1 MPGRLIGISKDMEG
15 NTAYRLALQTREQHI
30 RRDKATSNICT
41 AQALLANMAAMYAV
55 YHGPKGLKLIASKV
69 HALTRVLKAGIEKEG
84 YIIKNSNSFFDTL
97 TVNVPSAEI
106 IHASAR
112 ANGINLR
119 KIDEFTVG
127 ITLDE
132 SVNERDILTLMEVF
146 ASSSRGIEASTAAKE
161 LIQPKALEELALELN
176 LTNDVLETLTIE
188 ANKNL
193 HRNSKYLQHEIFNKV
208 QSETELLRY
217 IHHLQ
222 SKDLSLVHNMIP
234 LGSCTMKLN
243 PTSSMIPFTK
253 PEWSNIH
260 PFVPID
266 QAQGYAKMIR
276 ELEDDLAAITGFAA
290 TSLQPNSGAQGEF
303 AGLSVIK
310 AYHESRGD
318 GDKRNVCLIP
328 ISAHGT
334 NPASANLAGMKIVPV
349 KTLKDGRL
357 DLSDLKEKAESYS
370 ETLAAFMVTYP
381 STFGVFEE
389 GVQEACK
396 IVHDNGGQVYLDG
409 ANLNAQVGLTNP
421 KTCGGD
427 VCHLNLHKTF
437 SIPHGGGGPGVGP
450 ICVAEH
456 LVDFLPGHPL
466 SPHGGKR
473 SLSPISGA
481 PQGSASILTISW
493 AYIKML
499 GGKGLTHSSQIALLN
514 ANYIA
519 KKLESHFNVRFVND
533 NGRVAHEL
541 LLDLAEFDEI
551 AGIKVMDFAKRLQ
564 VSNALYKLL
573 NLNPYIFRTLEFIRQ
588 LVHGQSH
595 QLC

>member
-1 MPGRLIGISKDMEG
+1 MPGRLIGVSKDSDG
-15 NTAYRLALQTREQHI
+15 KIAYRLALQTREQHI

-55 YHGPKGLKLIASKV
+55 YHGPQGLRQIAAKV
-69 HALTRVLKAGIEKEG
+69 HALTKVLKLGIEKEG
-84 YIIKNSNSFFDTL
+84 FTVKNRDSYFDTL
-97 TVNVPSAEI
+97 TVHVASAEST
-106 IHASAR
+106 HAAAI

-119 KIDEFTVG
+119 RVDDHTVG

-132 SVNERDILTLMEVF
+132 SVTEKDILTLLDVF
-146 ASSSRGIEASTAAKE
+146 SQARTARGIEASRAAKD
-161 LIQPKALEELALELN
+161 LTRPQALEEIALDLN
-176 LTNDVLETLTIE
+176 LTRHTLPTLQVAADE
-188 ANKNL
+188 KL
-193 HRNSKYLQHEIFNKV
+193 QRQSSYLQHETFNSY

-217 IHHLQ
+217 IYYLQ
-222 SKDLSLVHNMIP
+222 GKDLSLVHNMIP

-243 PTSSMIPFTK
+243 STSSMIPFTQ
-253 PEWSNIH
+253 PEWSSVH

-276 ELEDDLAAITGFAA
+276 ELEDDLSAITGFSA

-310 AYHESRGD
+310 AYHESKGD
-318 GDKRNVCLIP
+318 GGKRNICLIP
-328 ISAHGT
+328 LSAHGT
-334 NPASANLAGMKIVPV
+334 NPASAVMAGMKVVPI

-357 DLSDLKEKAESYS
+357 DMEDLRGKCEEYS
-370 ETLAAFMVTYP
+370 ENLAAFMVTYP

-396 IVHDNGGQVYLDG
+396 LVHDKGGQVYLDG

-421 KTCGGD
+421 YTCGGD

-456 LVDFLPGHPL
+456 LVPFLPGHPL
-466 SPHGGKR
+466 SPHGTDS
-473 SLSPISGA
+473 SLTPVSA
-481 PQGSASILTISW
+481 AAQGSASILTISW

-499 GGKGLTHSSQIALLN
+499 GGSGLTESSKIALLN
-514 ANYIA
+514 ANYI
-519 KKLESHFNVRFVND
+519 KKRLEGHFNVRFVNSK
-533 NGRVAHEL
+533 GAVAHEL
-541 LLDLAEFDEI
+541 LLDLANFEES
-551 AGIKVMDFAKRLQ
+551 GLKVMDFAKRLQ
-564 VSNALYKLL
+564 VSL
-573 NLNPYIFRTLEFIRQ
+573 
-588 LVHGQSH
+588 
-595 QLC
+595 